1 MSNFM
6 KVDQNRRKHPPF
18 VTGSLAFSLVVG
30 LMAFS
35 PSSALANVDV
45 NAITSIQQQKQ
56 SINGVVK
63 DANGAPVI
71 GASVLANGTP
81 VAVTD
86 VDGRFSVSV
95 APGTELKI
103 SYVGFATQTV
113 MVRSGVSNYNVTLKD
128 DDRALSEV
136 VVVGYGTQKKAN
148 LSGSVAQLDGKT
160 LENRPISNV
169 SSGLQGLLPG
179 ITVTGADGAPGLDNG
194 TILVRGVGTLNSAS
208 PYILIDG
215 VEAGTLNSLDPEDI
229 ASISVLKDASS
240 AAIYGSKASNGV
252 ILVTTKR
259 HWNVAVRH
267 PASLTRLFGSSVTAL
282 TLTTILIPTGTTL
295 HSRQPGRTAI
305 T

>member
-63 DANGAPVI
+63 DANGDPVI

-136 VVVGYGTQKKAN
+136 VVVG
-148 LSGSVAQLDGKT
+148 
-160 LENRPISNV
+160 
-169 SSGLQGLLPG
+169 
-179 ITVTGADGAPGLDNG
+179 
-194 TILVRGVGTLNSAS
+194 
-208 PYILIDG
+208 
-215 VEAGTLNSLDPEDI
+215 
-229 ASISVLKDASS
+229 
-240 AAIYGSKASNGV
+240 
-252 ILVTTKR
+252 
-259 HWNVAVRH
+259 
-267 PASLTRLFGSSVTAL
+267 
-282 TLTTILIPTGTTL
+282 
-295 HSRQPGRTAI
+295 
-305 T
+305 